1 MRKKILSFL
10 LLFMAILGFATWQYR
25 LLSILL
31 FVLINKNWIKSHPL
45 ILRFKQSYK
54 ILVSILII
62 AIFIAIPN
70 YYQRGRTQLAYIDK
84 TGKHI
89 ATPINI
95 YLLNI
100 IFPEEE
106 IMNVGMKVSAI
117 IPPIGEPTLIK
128 NLGGRFIR
136 DAQNDFWSGKALS
149 FYAQYNQ
156 IVMAI
161 QQSWLICYSPSV

>member
-1 MRKKILSFL
+1 
-10 LLFMAILGFATWQYR
+10 MAILGFATWQYR

-54 ILVSILII
+54 LLVSTLII

-89 ATPINI
+89 TTPINI
-95 YLLNI
+95 YLLNV

-106 IMNVGMKVSAI
+106 IMNVGLKLSAI
-117 IPPIGEPTLIK
+117 MPITEKSTWFK
-128 NLGGRFIR
+128 RLGGRFIR
-136 DAQNDFWSGKALS
+136 EAQSDFWGG
-149 FYAQYNQ
+149 
-156 IVMAI
+156 
-161 QQSWLICYSPSV
+161 